1 MIKLKNILLE
11 NEAPDIFVPR
21 RIEDRFERLIKN
33 YLRDHSKESLILSR
47 MNLDKLPKILKNLT
61 IGKDFW
67 CTDNHLTSLENSPIY
82 VVGNFGCSHNKL
94 ISLEGAPEYVGGN
107 FYCRGNP
114 VRFTEAQ
121 VRAVSEVKGKIFV
134 WLN

>member
-1 MIKLKNILLE
+1 MIKLKDILFE
-11 NEAPDIFVPR
+11 GKPPSIFVPR

-134 WLN
+134 

>member
-134 WLN
+134 

>member
-1 MIKLKNILLE
+1 MIKLKDLLLE
-11 NEAPDIFVPR
+11 NEAPDIFIPR

-94 ISLEGAPEYVGGN
+94 ISLEGAPKFVGED
-107 FYCRGNP
+107 FMCRFNP
-114 VRFTEAQ
+114 GKFTEKDI
-121 VRAVSEVKGKIFV
+121 RAVCDVLGSIF
-134 WLN
+134 L